1 MEIKVRVVIQR
12 VSQAS
17 VVADGE
23 ENGKIKQG
31 FVLLVGVEEA
41 DTDEDVAYLTRKI
54 ANLRIFEDDEGKM
67 NLSLR
72 DVQGEILSIS
82 QFTLHANTKK
92 GNRPSFIEAAK
103 PEKADELYDQLNDNL
118 RQEGFTVETGVFG
131 ADMDVSLVNDGPV
144 TILIDSKN
152 K

>member
-1 MEIKVRVVIQR
+1 MRVVIQR

-17 VVADGE
+17 VLADGE

-54 ANLRIFEDDEGKM
+54 DNLRIFEDDEGKM

>member
-1 MEIKVRVVIQR
+1 MRVVIQR
-12 VSQAS
+12 VSQAN
-17 VVADGE
+17 VIADGVE
-23 ENGKIKQG
+23 SGKIEKG
-31 FVLLVGVEEA
+31 FLLLVGVEEEDA
-41 DTDEDVAYLTRKI
+41 SEDVDYLTRKI
-54 ANLRIFEDDEGKM
+54 ANLRVFEDEEGKM

-72 DVQGEILSIS
+72 EVQGEILSIS

-92 GNRPSFIEAAK
+92 GNRPSFVQAAK
-103 PEKADELYDQLNDNL
+103 PEKANALYEELNTNL
-118 RQEGFTVETGVFG
+118 RNEGFKVETGVFG

>member
-1 MEIKVRVVIQR
+1 MRVVIQR
-12 VSQAS
+12 VSQAN
-17 VVADGE
+17 VIADGVE
-23 ENGKIKQG
+23 SGKIEKG
-31 FVLLVGVEEA
+31 FLLLVGVEEEDA
-41 DTDEDVAYLTRKI
+41 SEDVDYLTRKI
-54 ANLRIFEDDEGKM
+54 ANLRVFEDEEDKM

-72 DVQGEILSIS
+72 EVQGEILSIS

-92 GNRPSFIEAAK
+92 GNRPSFVQAAK
-103 PEKADELYDQLNDNL
+103 PEKADALYEELNTNL
-118 RQEGFTVETGVFG
+118 RNEGFKVETGVFG

>member
-1 MEIKVRVVIQR
+1 MRVVIQR
-12 VSQAS
+12 VSQAN
-17 VVADGE
+17 VIADGVE
-23 ENGKIKQG
+23 SGKIEKG
-31 FVLLVGVEEA
+31 FLLLVGVEEEDA
-41 DTDEDVAYLTRKI
+41 SEDVDYLTRKI
-54 ANLRIFEDDEGKM
+54 ANLRVFEDEEGKM

-72 DVQGEILSIS
+72 EVQGEILSIS

-92 GNRPSFIEAAK
+92 GNRPSFVQAAK
-103 PEKADELYDQLNDNL
+103 PEKADALYEELNTNL
-118 RQEGFTVETGVFG
+118 RNEGFKVETGVFG

>member
-1 MEIKVRVVIQR
+1 MRVVIQR

-17 VVADGE
+17 VTADGVE
-23 ENGKIKQG
+23 SGKITKG
-31 FVLLVGVEEA
+31 FLLLVGVEEE
-41 DTDEDVAYLTRKI
+41 DTSEDVDYLTRKI
-54 ANLRIFEDDEGKM
+54 ANLRVFEDDEGKM

-72 DVQGEILSIS
+72 EVQGEILSIS

-92 GNRPSFIEAAK
+92 GNRPSFVQAAK
-103 PEKADELYDQLNDNL
+103 PEKAEALYEELNTNL
-118 RQEGFTVETGVFG
+118 RNEGFKVDTGVFG
-131 ADMDVSLVNDGPV
+131 ADMDVALVNDGPV

>member
-1 MEIKVRVVIQR
+1 MRVVIQR
-12 VSQAS
+12 VSQAN
-17 VVADGE
+17 VIADGVE
-23 ENGKIKQG
+23 SGKIEKG
-31 FVLLVGVEEA
+31 FLLLVGVEEEDA
-41 DTDEDVAYLTRKI
+41 SEDVDYLTRKI
-54 ANLRIFEDDEGKM
+54 ANLRVFEDEEGKM

-72 DVQGEILSIS
+72 EVQGEILSIS

-92 GNRPSFIEAAK
+92 GNRPSFVQAAK
-103 PEKADELYDQLNDNL
+103 PEKADALYEELNRNL
-118 RQEGFTVETGVFG
+118 RNEGFKVETGVFG

>member
-1 MEIKVRVVIQR
+1 MRVVIQR

-17 VVADGE
+17 VTADGVE
-23 ENGKIKQG
+23 SGKITKG
-31 FVLLVGVEEA
+31 FLLLVGVEEE
-41 DTDEDVAYLTRKI
+41 DTSEDVDYLTRKI
-54 ANLRIFEDDEGKM
+54 ANLRVFEDDEGKM

-72 DVQGEILSIS
+72 EVQGEILSIS

-92 GNRPSFIEAAK
+92 GNRPSFVQAAK
-103 PEKADELYDQLNDNL
+103 PEKADALYEELNTNL
-118 RQEGFTVETGVFG
+118 RNEGFKVETGVFG
-131 ADMDVSLVNDGPV
+131 ADMDVALVNDGPV